1 MKLRVL
7 VEELGSIAALIAIPS
22 GVSSLA
28 FAFEISD
35 KTAVSLSWIWA
46 VSRILDFALIK
57 ADIIFLLIIRFCGCE
72 MAYQSSAS
80 VIEKLLGRSMS

>member
-35 KTAVSLSWIWA
+35 KTAVSLSWICA
-46 VSRILDFALIK
+46 VSRILDFSLIK
-57 ADIIFLLIIRFCGCE
+57 ADIIFLLIISFFRCE
-72 MAYQSSAS
+72 MTYQSSAS
-80 VIEKLLGRSMS
+80 VMEKLLGSSIS

>member
-46 VSRILDFALIK
+46 VSSILDLALIR
-57 ADIIFLLIIRFCGCE
+57 ADIIFLLIVGFCGCYI
-72 MAYQSSAS
+72 AYQSSAS